1 MHFSPAYHDHGNKA
15 GKFALVAGL
24 HALVAL
30 GVVNMMNGKV
40 LSLPKLPD
48 PGTVFTTPEPPV
60 APPLPPDPP
69 TPVQRLAPPDIVV
82 PKIEIEIAPPP
93 IENPVR
99 TTFEADPTPRPPE
112 STATEA
118 RTEPT
123 AASGSGAGSGTGS
136 GAGSGGVRS
145 IALAEASGCATPAY
159 PARAARNG
167 DSGTVVLALLIGTD
181 GRVANARVQKSSG
194 SRDLDKA
201 ALNALSMCQFKPGMN
216 NGVPE
221 AGWGQLAFVW
231 TLDN

>member
-1 MHFSPAYHDHGNKA
+1 MHFSHAHDANGNKA

-24 HALVAL
+24 HALIAI
-30 GVVNMMNGKV
+30 GVVNMMNTKT

-48 PGTVFTTPEPPV
+48 DLTVFMAPKPIDPP
-60 APPLPPDPP
+60 PIPPDPP
-69 TPVQRLAPPDIVV
+69 QPVERVAPPDIVV
-82 PKIEIEIAPPP
+82 PKVEVEIAAPSVV
-93 IENPVR
+93 NTVQ
-99 TTFEADPTPRPPE
+99 TTQEADPAPQPPQPAQAQGTPQAA
-112 STATEA
+112 ATS
-118 RTEPT
+118 
-123 AASGSGAGSGTGS
+123 ASNSGA
-136 GAGSGGVRS
+136 VRT
-145 IALAEASGCATPAY
+145 IALAEASGCATPEY

-181 GRVANARVQKSSG
+181 GRVSNARVQKTSG

-201 ALNALSMCQFKPGMN
+201 ALNALSQCQFKPATN

>member
-1 MHFSPAYHDHGNKA
+1 MHFSPAYHDNGNKA

-24 HALVAL
+24 HALIAI

-48 PGTVFTTPEPPV
+48 AVTVFTPKPIDPPPV
-60 APPLPPDPP
+60 PPDPP

-82 PKIEIEIAPPP
+82 PKVEVEIAPPP
-93 IENPVR
+93 VENPVR
-99 TTFEADPTPRPPE
+99 TTFETDPTPQPPAQ
-112 STATEA
+112 TGVTDQ
-118 RTEPT
+118 PP
-123 AASGSGAGSGTGS
+123 AASSSSGTGSGTGS
-136 GAGSGGVRS
+136 GTSGAVRT

-201 ALNALSMCQFKPGMN
+201 ALNALSMCQFKPATN
-216 NGVPE
+216 NGMPE

-231 TLDN
+231 TLGD

>member
-1 MHFSPAYHDHGNKA
+1 MHFSYAHQANGNKA

-24 HALVAL
+24 HALIAV
-30 GVVNMMNGKV
+30 GVVNMMNNKA
-40 LSLPKLPD
+40 LALPELPKNL
-48 PGTVFTTPEPPV
+48 TVFMTPEPVEPPPV
-60 APPLPPDPP
+60 PPEPPQ
-69 TPVQRLAPPDIVV
+69 PVQRVAPPDIVV
-82 PKIEIEIAPPP
+82 PKIEIEITPPP
-93 IENPVR
+93 IENTVR
-99 TTFEADPTPRPPE
+99 TTHEADPVPPQPAQPQATAQPPGTP
-112 STATEA
+112 
-118 RTEPT
+118 
-123 AASGSGAGSGTGS
+123 ASGNGTGS
-136 GAGSGGVRS
+136 GAVRS
-145 IALAEASGCATPAY
+145 IALAEASGCATPEY

-181 GRVANARVQKSSG
+181 GRVANARVQKTSG

>member
-1 MHFSPAYHDHGNKA
+1 MHFSDITQGAGGKA

-24 HALVAL
+24 HVLVAM
-30 GVVNMMNGKV
+30 GVISTMNAKS
-40 LSLPKLPD
+40 LSLPAMLEDKLVWVTPEV
-48 PGTVFTTPEPPV
+48 PPPAPPPEPPKPQV
-60 APPLPPDPP
+60 KTAPPE
-69 TPVQRLAPPDIVV
+69 VVV
-82 PKIEIEIAPPP
+82 PKVEVEIAPPP
-93 IENPVR
+93 VENPVR
-99 TTFEADPTPRPPE
+99 TTFETDPTPQPPAQ
-112 STATEA
+112 TGVTDQ
-118 RTEPT
+118 PP
-123 AASGSGAGSGTGS
+123 AASSSSGTGS
-136 GAGSGGVRS
+136 GTSGAVRT

-201 ALNALSMCQFKPGMN
+201 ALNALSMCQFKPATN

-231 TLDN
+231 TLGD

>member
-1 MHFSPAYHDHGNKA
+1 MHFSHAYHGNGNGNGNGRDSKA

-30 GVVNMMNGKV
+30 GIVDMMNTKA
-40 LSLPKLPD
+40 LPLPKLPAD
-48 PGTVFTTPEPPV
+48 FTVFTTPKPADP
-60 APPLPPDPP
+60 PPLPPDPP
-69 TPVQRLAPPDIVV
+69 QPVERIAPPDIVV
-82 PKIEIEIAPPP
+82 PKIEVEIATPPV
-93 IENPVR
+93 ENPVR
-99 TTFEADPTPRPPE
+99 TTFEADPVPQPPAQTQ
-112 STATEA
+112 STAQ
-118 RTEPT
+118 PP
-123 AASGSGAGSGTGS
+123 AASSGTGS
-136 GAGSGGVRS
+136 GTSGAVRT

-181 GRVANARVQKSSG
+181 GRVADARVQKTSG

-201 ALNALSMCQFKPGMN
+201 ALNALSQCQFKPATN

-231 TLDN
+231 TLDD

>member
-1 MHFSPAYHDHGNKA
+1 MHFSPAYHDNGNKA

-24 HALVAL
+24 HALIAV

-40 LSLPKLPD
+40 LSIPRLTD

-60 APPLPPDPP
+60 SPPPPPDPP
-69 TPVQRLAPPDIVV
+69 APAQRLAPPDIVV
-82 PKIEIEIAPPP
+82 PKIEVEIVTPPV
-93 IENPVR
+93 ENPVR
-99 TTFEADPTPRPPE
+99 TTFEADPLPPQPAQPQA
-112 STATEA
+112 TAQPPA
-118 RTEPT
+118 
-123 AASGSGAGSGTGS
+123 AASGTGSGTGS
-136 GAGSGGVRS
+136 GAVRT
-145 IALAEASGCATPAY
+145 ITLAEANGCATPEY

-181 GRVANARVQKSSG
+181 GRVANARVQKTSG

-201 ALNALSMCQFKPGMN
+201 ALNALSMCQFKPATN

-231 TLDN
+231 TLDD